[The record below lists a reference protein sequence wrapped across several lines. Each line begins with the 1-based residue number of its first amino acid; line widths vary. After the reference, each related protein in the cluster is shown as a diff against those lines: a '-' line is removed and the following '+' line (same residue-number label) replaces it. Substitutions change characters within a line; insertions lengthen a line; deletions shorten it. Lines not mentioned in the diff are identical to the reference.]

1 MIHLGNLKPPA
12 KRERKNTKRRGR
24 GEASGLGRT
33 AGHGNKG
40 QRARAGGTKG
50 PGFEGGQMPLQR
62 RLPKRGFRNL
72 FRKEFSILNLTEI
85 ATHFQAGDVV
95 DPETVIA
102 KKLVRKLAKD
112 GLKILADGELTQP
125 LKVKAHKA
133 SKQAVEKI
141 VAAGGAFE
149 QIQKPAR
156 AKR

>member
-12 KRERKNTKRRGR
+12 GATKDKKRRGR

-62 RLPKRGFRNL
+62 RLPKRGFRNN
-72 FRKEFSILNLTEI
+72 FAKEYTIVHLYDLADNFK
-85 ATHFQAGDVV
+85 AGDVV
-95 DPETVIA
+95 DPASVKA
-102 KKLVRKLAKD
+102 VGLVRKIAKD
-112 GLKILADGELTQP
+112 GLKILSDGELTSP
-125 LKVKAHKA
+125 LQVKAHKA

-149 QIQKPAR
+149 QIPVPTR